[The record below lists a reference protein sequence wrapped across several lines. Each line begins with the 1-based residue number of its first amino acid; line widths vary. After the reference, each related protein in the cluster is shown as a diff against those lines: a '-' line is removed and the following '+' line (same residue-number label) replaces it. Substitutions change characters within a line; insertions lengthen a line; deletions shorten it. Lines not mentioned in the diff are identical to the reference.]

1 MRAAAKALRL
11 LPVLL
16 IGLVTLLWPP
26 VTATATMLEVH
37 AKVNVPP
44 KEGAKPKAPAQE
56 GAKPKVP
63 PQKGPKQKDERKA
76 HKKDRPNDDVLG
88 LGVDVDVSEDE
99 DESPSSVT
107 IVTPIGPAASIQLP
121 AATPP
126 PAASVPETE
135 PGGAT
140 GGSSP
145 SQRPDQAATPPARG
159 TKARSKRTQGR
170 ATASS
175 TPRSLSSPSGA
186 APAASLDGRSNTSSR
201 AGRREPKP
209 DGQARRSVVERIVD
223 RVPTAYR
230 LGLLAAIAVAGGFAL
245 ATIRERRRA
254 RRAEAEAQVD
264 PLTGLANRRAFDR
277 RLAEEWERS
286 QRYGHPLGVLMLD
299 LDGFKQINDTR
310 GHKEGDR
317 ILREAAARIANRLRT
332 VDLAARYGGDEFA
345 AICPETEDEG
355 LESLALSLERCLAG
369 LPVGASIGIAAR
381 RPEDEN
387 PLDLLERAD
396 AAMYREKQS
405 HNGDPAL
412 GIIRSLRS
420 RT

>member
-16 IGLVTLLWPP
+16 TGLVTLLWPP

-37 AKVNVPP
+37 AKVNVPS

-56 GAKPKVP
+56 GTKPKVP
-63 PQKGPKQKDERKA
+63 PHKGPKPKDESKA
-76 HKKDRPNDDVLG
+76 HKKARPNDDVVG
-88 LGVDVDVSEDE
+88 LGVEVGVSE

-126 PAASVPETE
+126 PAASVPETAS
-135 PGGAT
+135 GGTT

-145 SQRPDQAATPPARG
+145 SQRPDLAATPPARR
-159 TKARSKRTQGR
+159 TKTRSKRTQGR

-175 TPRSLSSPSGA
+175 TPRSLSSPLGA
-186 APAASLDGRSNTSSR
+186 APAASLDSRNNTPSR
-201 AGRREPKP
+201 AERRDPKP
-209 DGQARRSVVERIVD
+209 GGQARRSVVERIVD

-254 RRAEAEAQVD
+254 QRAEAEAQVD
-264 PLTGLANRRAFDR
+264 SLTGLANRRAFDR

-286 QRYGHPLGVLMLD
+286 QRYGHPLGLLMLD

-381 RPEDEN
+381 RPADEN

-405 HNGDPAL
+405 QNGDPAL